1 MVNDSLAVGRA
12 VGYGQLPEQDRL
24 GLLVAVG
31 VATER

>member
-12 VGYGQLPEQDRL
+12 VGYGQLREQDRL
-24 GLLVAVG
+24 GLLATPG